1 MPFVQRLPVNQT
13 HDHIPGWGE
22 GELVACVLASAD
34 SKTNVSM
41 TGDSFSLD
49 STPPQSSYLEL
60 VLDEASLQ
68 DVTHNVSSDGI
79 LAMQSSGSS
88 RNLYVFSFYQKR
100 TLHKALEVESNRT
113 DTVLAN
119 GSFVVDHFSKEGA
132 KTVIDYWN
140 NHILTEDIRQLLED
154 VGNYGMFRESIK
166 RRRPTDHNF

>member
-1 MPFVQRLPVNQT
+1 MS
-13 HDHIPGWGE
+13 I
-22 GELVACVLASAD
+22 
-34 SKTNVSM
+34 

-49 STPPQSSYLEL
+49 STSAQSSYLEL
-60 VLDEASLQ
+60 VLDDASLQ

-100 TLHKALEVESNRT
+100 TLHKALKVESNRT
-113 DTVLAN
+113 DTILAN

-140 NHILTEDIRQLLED
+140 NHILTEDIRQLLGD
-154 VGNYGMFRESIK
+154 VGNYGMFRGSVK
-166 RRRPTDHNF
+166 RRRLIDHNV

>member
-1 MPFVQRLPVNQT
+1 
-13 HDHIPGWGE
+13 
-22 GELVACVLASAD
+22 
-34 SKTNVSM
+34 M

-60 VLDEASLQ
+60 VLDETSLQ
-68 DVTHNVSSDGI
+68 DATHNVSSDGI
-79 LAMQSSGSS
+79 LAMQSFGSS

-154 VGNYGMFRESIK
+154 VGNYGMFRESIE
-166 RRRPTDHNF
+166 RRRLTDHNS

>member
-1 MPFVQRLPVNQT
+1 
-13 HDHIPGWGE
+13 
-22 GELVACVLASAD
+22 
-34 SKTNVSM
+34 M

-49 STPPQSSYLEL
+49 SSPPQSSYLEL

-79 LAMQSSGSS
+79 LVIQSSGSS
-88 RNLYVFSFYQKR
+88 NPYVFSFYQKR

-113 DTVLAN
+113 DTILAN

-140 NHILTEDIRQLLED
+140 NHILTDDIRQLLGD
-154 VGNYGMFRESIK
+154 VGNYGMFRGSIK
-166 RRRPTDHNF
+166 RRRLTDHNF